1 MGRVMSNKDTS
12 SALTGGKTDD
22 PGDGGAG
29 MQGTMLEGFPGAAV
43 VLDNHDTVIAANTKG
58 EAIRQLLA
66 RNGLPDVVS
75 AVEKA
80 REKGEV
86 AVDMIS
92 IESSNGTLSLEATV
106 IPQPAAN
113 GVGTI
118 LVLLRD
124 VTVEQNLRSALIESR
139 QRYKDLVEINS
150 DFTWEVRA
158 DGTFVFVSPRGALGY
173 SAKEIVGSDARS
185 LMSDKDS
192 RAPVP
197 FVSKKPL
204 ENVETWLIRRDGEI
218 ASVLLSCVPLFDE
231 TQRWQGTRGV
241 CRDVTEER
249 ANEAALARARHREYV
264 LNHIVYSI
272 RDEIEPINML
282 SAAASATAGAFMASG
297 AQIFRRTGDN
307 SYDVAASFGDTE
319 GLNQLNQSFAD
330 LKPEAETYAAEIDK
344 WSVLY
349 TPTLYRHTIN
359 GIFAIWRA
367 TDEKPWDDDYRIL
380 LCDVANQIGIAN
392 EQIANHE
399 RILALSR
406 TDGMTGLLNRRAFF
420 EEELPRR
427 LGRLLHQDQNAS
439 LFYVDLDNFKLVND
453 VHGHQVGDD
462 AILELRSMLVDHSRP
477 GDVIARLGGDE
488 FAMWLDGMNED
499 IARERADRLIA
510 ASDRLKQYSGSDDR
524 PLGISIGLAVFDPK
538 SGETLEQVM
547 ARADAAMYAVKRAGK
562 GGVSL
567 APPYIPSGTLTQDQ
581 D

>member
-1 MGRVMSNKDTS
+1 MSDKNSGGAVTGDQTDS
-12 SALTGGKTDD
+12 SDD
-22 PGDGGAG
+22 HGDG
-29 MQGTMLEGFPGAAV
+29 TSDPLEGFPGAAV
-43 VLDNHDTVIAANTKG
+43 VLDHQDTVIASNAKG
-58 EAIRQLLA
+58 QAIRQLLA
-66 RNGLPDVVS
+66 RGGLPQVVD

-80 REKGEV
+80 RQGNEIVVDSV
-86 AVDMIS
+86 A

-106 IPQPAAN
+106 IPQPSGN
-113 GVGTI
+113 GAGTI

-124 VTVEQNLRSALIESR
+124 ITVEQNLRSALIESR

-173 SAKEIVGSDARS
+173 SAKEIVGTDAKS
-185 LMSDKDS
+185 LLSERDS

-204 ENVETWLIRRDGEI
+204 ENVETWLARKDGET

-231 TQRWQGTRGV
+231 AQRWQGTRGV

-282 SAAASATAGAFMASG
+282 SAAASSTAGAFMASG
-297 AQIFRRTGDN
+297 AQIFRRTGDGTFE
-307 SYDVAASFGDTE
+307 VAADHGDVEGLEGLDKSFGDLE
-319 GLNQLNQSFAD
+319 
-330 LKPEAETYAAEIDK
+330 PEAETHSVEIGK
-344 WSVLY
+344 WNVLF

-367 TDEKPWDDDYRIL
+367 KGEKEWDDDYRIL

-406 TDGMTGLLNRRAFF
+406 TDGMTGLLNRRAFY

-427 LGRLLHQDQNAS
+427 LGRLLHQDQKAS

-499 IARERADRLIA
+499 IARERADRLIE
-510 ASDRLKQYSGSDDR
+510 ASKRLKQFSGSDER

-547 ARADAAMYAVKRAGK
+547 ARADAAMYEVKRAGK
-562 GGVSL
+562 GGVSV
-567 APPYIPSGTLTQDQ
+567 APPYAPTGTVTQDQ

>member
-1 MGRVMSNKDTS
+1 MNSENNNN
-12 SALTGGKTDD
+12 AATGGQPDEASSR
-22 PGDGGAG
+22 GGSAFGGA
-29 MQGTMLEGFPGAAV
+29 LDGFPGAAV
-43 VLDNHDTVIAANTKG
+43 VLDHQDSVVAANVKG
-58 EAIRQLLA
+58 QAIRQLLA
-66 RNGLPDVVS
+66 RGGLPQVVE
-75 AVEKA
+75 AVGKV
-80 REKGEV
+80 RDSGEIV
-86 AVDMIS
+86 LETVG

-106 IPQPAAN
+106 IPQPADN
-113 GVGTI
+113 GAGTI
-118 LVLLRD
+118 LVLMRD

-173 SAKEIVGSDARS
+173 SAKEIVGTDARS
-185 LMSDKDS
+185 LLSEKDS

-204 ENVETWLIRRDGEI
+204 ENVETWLTRKNGET

-231 TQRWQGTRGV
+231 SQCWQGTRGV

-282 SAAASATAGAFMASG
+282 SAAATSTAGAFMASG
-297 AQIFRRTGDN
+297 AQIFRRTGDGT
-307 SYDVAASFGDTE
+307 YDVAASHGDE
-319 GLNQLNQSFAD
+319 AGLRDLSKSFKD
-330 LKPEAETYAAEIDK
+330 LKPEPETHSIEIGK
-344 WSVLY
+344 WSILF

-359 GIFAIWRA
+359 GVFAIWRA
-367 TDEKPWDDDYRIL
+367 TNEKEWDDDYRIL

-427 LGRLLHQDQNAS
+427 LGRLLHQNKMAS

-510 ASDRLKQYSGSDDR
+510 ASSRLNQYSGSDER
-524 PLGISIGLAVFDPK
+524 PLGISVGLAVFDPK

-562 GGVSL
+562 GGVSV
-567 APPYIPSGTLTQDQ
+567 APPYTPSGTVTQDQ